1 MEFKSLMAYIL
12 MFITAFSSATLIPMG
27 SEAVLLYNLA
37 HKYDFVLMFSIA
49 VIGNTL
55 GSFVN
60 YYLGYKGEEY
70 LLRKNYIKEQSIK
83 KHKITF
89 DKYGSLALLL
99 AWVPILG
106 DGLTFVAGMLKYNLV
121 KFSIYVFFSKLFRYA
136 IVVTIY
142 YQF

>member
-1 MEFKSLMAYIL
+1 MAYII

-37 HKYDFVLMFSIA
+37 QKYEFVSMFSVA

-70 LLRKNYIKEQSIK
+70 LLRKKYLKLSTIK

-99 AWVPILG
+99 AWVPLLG
-106 DGLTFVAGMLKYNLV
+106 DGLTFVAGMLRYNLT
-121 KFSIYVFFSKLFRYA
+121 KFLIYVFISKLFRYA
-136 IVVTIY
+136 VVVLIY

>member
-1 MEFKSLMAYIL
+1 MAYLI

-27 SEAVLLYNLA
+27 SEAVLIYNLTQE
-37 HKYDFVLMFSIA
+37 YDLLLMFSVA

-60 YYLGYKGEEY
+60 YYLGFKGEEY
-70 LLRKNYIKEQSIK
+70 LLRKKYLKEQTII

-99 AWVPILG
+99 AWVPLLG
-106 DGLTFVAGMLKYNLV
+106 DGLTFVAGMLRYSLL
-121 KFSIYVFFSKLFRYA
+121 KFSIYVFLSKLFRYA
-136 IVVTIY
+136 IVVIIY

>member
-1 MEFKSLMAYIL
+1 MAYLI

-27 SEAVLLYNLA
+27 SEAVLLYNLSQN
-37 HKYDFVLMFSIA
+37 YDFVLMFSLA

-55 GSFVN
+55 GAFVN

-70 LLRKNYIKEQSIK
+70 LKRKKYLKEQTII
-83 KHKITF
+83 KHKHTF
-89 DKYGSLALLL
+89 NKYGAFALLL

-106 DGLTFVAGMLKYNLV
+106 DGLTFVAGMLKYSLI
-121 KFSIYVFFSKLFRYA
+121 KFSVYVFLSKLFRYA
-136 IVVTIY
+136 VIVIIY